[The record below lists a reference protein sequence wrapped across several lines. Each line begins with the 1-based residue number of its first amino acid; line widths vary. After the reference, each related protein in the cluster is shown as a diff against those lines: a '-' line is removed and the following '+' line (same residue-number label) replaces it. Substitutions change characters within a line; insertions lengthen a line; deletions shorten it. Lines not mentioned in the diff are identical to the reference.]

1 VGAAI
6 INPKFHAANSQPC
19 FLQPLAHAL
28 LWQAIKRIV
37 NATAR
42 FSNERKRL
50 WFMNEFLL
58 LALVV
63 IYLTISY
70 PPKSKQPNSND
81 GEWTRRLFALI
92 GKKRA

>member
-1 VGAAI
+1 
-6 INPKFHAANSQPC
+6 
-19 FLQPLAHAL
+19 
-28 LWQAIKRIV
+28 
-37 NATAR
+37 
-42 FSNERKRL
+42 
-50 WFMNEFLL
+50 MNEFLL